1 MQRPGNARRLS
12 MAWREQCWSCNSI
25 TRHKERTLQ
34 SAAARTDEQGSGA
47 AWAETTWA
55 MTALRDAPRSET
67 CPTRDRFPGPLQA
80 ARNDYDRNGG
90 QRECERAYA
99 KDRRF

>member
-55 MTALRDAPRSET
+55 
-67 CPTRDRFPGPLQA
+67 
-80 ARNDYDRNGG
+80 
-90 QRECERAYA
+90 
-99 KDRRF
+99 